1 MYNKYR
7 NRRGSRTKTMYYFAY
22 DTNLDKKQML
32 ERCPDSQ
39 TRFSAALN
47 NYKLVFT
54 GWSRQWRGGIA
65 SIKPLRGEKVLGAVY
80 EISDQD
86 LGRLDK
92 YAGYPDTYDRVKVKV
107 NAGQDYRPLY
117 VEAITHIKLR
127 QSEETKPSP
136 QYLSVIQQGYYDWGL
151 V

>member
-1 MYNKYR
+1 
-7 NRRGSRTKTMYYFAY
+7 MYYFAY

-32 ERCPDSQ
+32 EHCPDSQ

-65 SIKPLRGEKVLGAVY
+65 SIKPLRGEKVLGAIY

-92 YAGYPDTYDRVKVKV
+92 YTGYPDTYDRVKVKV

-117 VEAITHIKLR
+117 VEAITHIKLK

-136 QYLSVIQQGYYDWGL
+136 QYLSVIQQGYCDWGL

>member
-1 MYNKYR
+1 
-7 NRRGSRTKTMYYFAY
+7 MYYFAY
-22 DTNLDKKQML
+22 GSNLNHRQLL
-32 ERCPDSQ
+32 ERCPDNQ
-39 TRFSAALN
+39 LMFTATLQ
-47 NYKLVFT
+47 NYKLIFA
-54 GWSRQWRGGIA
+54 GWSRLWRGGTA
-65 SIKPLRGEKVLGAVY
+65 SIKPFRGERVLGAIY

-92 YAGYPDTYDRVKVKV
+92 YTGYPDTYDRVKVKV

-117 VEAITHIKLR
+117 VEAITHIKLK

-136 QYLSVIQQGYYDWGL
+136 QYLSVIQQGYCDWGL